1 MLNELSWQLGR
12 GVMKC
17 FLSYVVSR
25 KYRSSRNGP
34 FRSWGVAL
42 DVLLDVFRGVL
53 LVSNKITKV

>member
-1 MLNELSWQLGR
+1 ME
-12 GVMKC
+12 C

-25 KYRSSRNGP
+25 KYRSSRNEP

-42 DVLLDVFRGVL
+42 DVLLDVFLDVLLDVFLDVL